1 MTKNYLGLI
10 KLTQMVNSLNLW
22 NFTAGQGVELTT
34 HANSFVLQTCQRTIV
49 MSYLQRPFSTAP
61 LPLHEK
67 AEGPEAYMYLLET
80 ICGLKSKLV
89 GENEIVGQ
97 FKDAYKLFTSHPERD
112 ARLMLILEKLFKDA
126 KEIRTQ
132 HLIGIGQKTYA
143 HLTRKHFAGKMK
155 NSPIL
160 ILGSGQLAEDLI
172 NQFKKRSPIFVSARN
187 SGRVQELA
195 STHGVEILPW
205 REINWLEHAFI
216 ANTIGFEGT
225 LLDQT
230 FFDAWKLRHHQ
241 RLVVDLG
248 SPSALQ
254 THMTRE
260 EGVIRLDDI
269 FAEGALMEDQKR
281 ERINLARQAML
292 NIVAQRVRWLE
303 EKQLRWQTAGQ
314 QSLHV

>member
-1 MTKNYLGLI
+1 
-10 KLTQMVNSLNLW
+10 MVNSLNLW
-22 NFTAGQGVELTT
+22 NFPAGLCVDLTT

-49 MSYLQRPFSTAP
+49 VSYLQRPFSTSP

-97 FKDAYKLFTSHPERD
+97 FKEAYKSFTSHPERD
-112 ARLMLILEKLFKDA
+112 SRLILILEKLFKDA

-143 HLTRKHFAGKMK
+143 HLTRKHFSGKVK
-155 NSPIL
+155 GSPIL

-172 NQFKKRSPIFVSARN
+172 NQFKKRQPIVLSARN
-187 SGRVQELA
+187 KGRVEELA
-195 STHGVEILPW
+195 RTHGVEVLPW

-230 FFDAWKLRHHQ
+230 FFDAWKARHNQ
-241 RLVVDLG
+241 RLIVDLG

-254 THMTRE
+254 THLTRE

-292 NIVAQRVRWLE
+292 NIVDQRVRWLE
-303 EKQLRWQTAGQ
+303 EKQLKWQTASQ
-314 QSLHV
+314 ESIHV